1 VEGSIDR
8 AEQEQEHGELGRVVA
23 FSDGVFAIAITLLV
37 LSLDVPPDLA
47 PEQLD
52 DYLVDSWGQVFAY
65 FLSFA
70 VIGRFWLGHH
80 QHFDMLARSDRRLLA
95 VNLVYLAFIVLI
107 PFPTGVLG
115 DFDLTTSSVVL
126 YAAVVGTAALVGS
139 LMGEYTVRQGL
150 ALPGEHAALRRLT
163 SELWWVPVV
172 FYLSIPVAFL
182 SPHAGALTWLLLT
195 ADGLRQRLLRR

>member
-1 VEGSIDR
+1 VEGSPSTAD
-8 AEQEQEHGELGRVVA
+8 HGELGRVVA

-37 LSLDVPPDLA
+37 LSIEVPSDLA

-52 DYLVDSWGQVFAY
+52 DYLADSWGQVFAY

-80 QHFDMLARSDRRLLA
+80 EHFEMLARSDHRLLA
-95 VNLVYLAFIVLI
+95 INLVYLAFIVLI

-115 DFDLTTSSVVL
+115 DFDLTSSSVVL
-126 YAAVVGTAALVGS
+126 YAAVVGTAALFGS

-150 ALPGEHAALRRLT
+150 ALPGDQAALRRIT
-163 SELWWVPVV
+163 SNLWWVPVV
-172 FYLSIPVAFL
+172 FYLSIPVAL
-182 SPHAGALTWLLLT
+182 VDARAGALSWLVLT
-195 ADGLRQRLLRR
+195 AQGAVDRRRRR